1 MAADAVRRNRLHL
14 VLFLALTAFT
24 VLNLTPL
31 VWALLTS
38 LKYPAD
44 AFAIPPV
51 LLFEPTLQFH
61 REVWTERG
69 FIGFLINSAIISLGT
84 VCISVPIGTLAAYAL
99 SRMPARR
106 TGPILFGLFAVR
118 MFPHMLLA
126 IPFFVMGSWLRMI
139 DTYPLLILAL
149 VAINQP
155 FTIWLMHSFFLDIAR
170 ELDESAAI
178 DGASHWQTFR
188 LIILPLVRPGVVVA
202 ALFSLLLSYNEFL
215 FALVMT
221 GTRTKT
227 LPVAIAEYGGE
238 DIADWSLSAAG
249 AIGIMAPIVIVM
261 VLVQRHLVRGLT
273 MGAVK
278 G

>member
-1 MAADAVRRNRLHL
+1 MAAAPVRRNRLHL

-69 FIGFLINSAIISLGT
+69 FIGFLINSAIVSLGT

-126 IPFFVMGSWLRMI
+126 IPFFVMGSWLGMI

-249 AIGIMAPIVIVM
+249 AIGIMAPIVVVM